1 MKYTLKICL
10 VMMSVLLGAEVLVF
24 SAQAAY
30 PTKKITMYVPYSAG
44 GSSDLGVRRLSQHL
58 EKVLGQPVIVENVV
72 GAGGWIAWNKLARA
86 KPDGYTLS
94 MFALPYVA
102 GYLNPA
108 TKRNMDLT
116 SLTPLVNHVIDFTA
130 WAALTS
136 FPHKDMKELLEYVKT
151 NPGKVK
157 VATSGVN
164 TQHHI
169 LLIELEKLG
178 YKMEPVHTNGLSD
191 SLAMALGGHVDIVSL
206 GAGDVRKQV
215 KEGNLQALAV
225 MSDRRSP
232 FLPEVPT
239 LAEATGVNLQAFAA
253 RGYAAPGKLD
263 KEASEVLNAA
273 FASVMADPDHVK
285 EMDFMGL
292 EVRYMNSADYMKFLK
307 SVEKQYKDALGW

>member
-130 WAALTS
+130 WAALPS
-136 FPHKDMKELLEYVKT
+136 FPHKDMKELL
-151 NPGKVK
+151 
-157 VATSGVN
+157 
-164 TQHHI
+164 
-169 LLIELEKLG
+169 
-178 YKMEPVHTNGLSD
+178 
-191 SLAMALGGHVDIVSL
+191 VDIVSL

>member
-1 MKYTLKICL
+1 MKFMLKKRLIVSSML
-10 VMMSVLLGAEVLVF
+10 VLLGGFAL
-24 SAQAAY
+24 SAQATY

-44 GSSDLGVRRLSQHL
+44 GSSDLGVRRLSQRL
-58 EKVLGQPVIVENVV
+58 EKVLGQPVIVENLV

-94 MFALPYVA
+94 MLALPYVA

-108 TKRNMDLT
+108 TKRNMDLN
-116 SLTPLVNHVIDFTA
+116 SITPLVNHVIDFTA
-130 WAALTS
+130 WAALPS
-136 FPHKDMKELLEYVKT
+136 FPHKDMKELLEYVKA

-178 YKMEPVHTNGLSD
+178 YKMEPVHTNGLAD
-191 SLAMALGGHVDIVSL
+191 SLTMALGGHVDIVSL

-239 LAEATGVNLQAFAA
+239 LAEATGINLQAFAA
-253 RGYAAPGKLD
+253 RGYAAPGKLN
-263 KEASEVLNAA
+263 KKALEVLNAA
-273 FASVMADPDHVK
+273 FAKVMAEPEHVK

-292 EVRYMNSADYMKFLK
+292 EVRYMNSDDYMKFLK